1 MTKIVIA
8 LGGNALGN
16 TPAEQID
23 AVQETAKAIQPL
35 LTSDNQVVI
44 CHGNGPQVGMINL
57 AFEDGHEADE
67 TPLMPLAEC
76 TAMSQGY
83 IGYHLQNALDRTKN
97 VKQKTKND
105 EQCGET
111 ASGSDSEN
119 NQSLPSAICH
129 LPSDKPITN
138 QPPLATTVIT
148 RCLVDADDPGF
159 LNPTKPIGSFYSK
172 EQAEQ
177 FSQDTGYRFIEDS
190 GRGWRRVVASPK
202 PLAVLEIETVKQL
215 LDQGQTVIAGGGGGI
230 PVVEIT
236 GAAEASLDNRTAS
249 DSTSS
254 ADNHQSPITNYVRAD
269 AVIDK
274 DFCAELI
281 AELIDADYLFILTAV
296 EKVAINFGQH
306 DQKWLDRVT
315 VKDLRK
321 YAAEGHF
328 APGSMLPKVEAALKF
343 VESGRGNAV
352 ITSLEKAAEAL
363 AGRAGTVVVSD

>member
-1 MTKIVIA
+1 
-8 LGGNALGN
+8 
-16 TPAEQID
+16 
-23 AVQETAKAIQPL
+23 
-35 LTSDNQVVI
+35 
-44 CHGNGPQVGMINL
+44 
-57 AFEDGHEADE
+57 
-67 TPLMPLAEC
+67 
-76 TAMSQGY
+76 
-83 IGYHLQNALDRTKN
+83 
-97 VKQKTKND
+97 
-105 EQCGET
+105 
-111 ASGSDSEN
+111 
-119 NQSLPSAICH
+119 
-129 LPSDKPITN
+129 
-138 QPPLATTVIT
+138 
-148 RCLVDADDPGF
+148 VDADDPGF

-172 EQAEQ
+172 DQAEQ
-177 FSQDTGYRFIEDS
+177 FSRDTGYRFIEDS

-202 PLAVLEIETVKQL
+202 PLEVLEIETVKQL

-230 PVVEIT
+230 PVV
-236 GAAEASLDNRTAS
+236 RTDEGS
-249 DSTSS
+249 
-254 ADNHQSPITNYVRAD
+254 YLRAD

-296 EKVAINFGQH
+296 EKVAINFGQP

-363 AGRAGTVVVSD
+363 IGHAGTVVISD